1 MAYHLWICYD
11 LLINVNT
18 GLITPP
24 IGLGRPCDAPL
35 NNKHLLNH
43 KTLDMAYVN

>member
-1 MAYHLWICYD
+1 MIICNMYIE
-11 LLINVNT
+11 INVNT

-24 IGLGRPCDAPL
+24 LGLGRPCDAPP